1 MDDLQRAMES
11 AWGTEDAAAYVNPT
25 WADDGDT
32 RAAFDAT
39 RVIVTSKGRTHLS
52 HRAPPLYPER

>member
-1 MDDLQRAMES
+1 MES